1 MRTRYYQ
8 GMIDL
13 NILEKGENYRDLK
26 RSFVIFV
33 CTFDLFGEGRHIY
46 TFENRCIQNPEL
58 SLLDGTTKIILN
70 TKGIMDDVTPEMKRL
85 LDFIDGKEPED
96 DFTRE
101 LDEAVQ
107 SVRKN
112 EKWRLDY
119 MTLQMNYQEK
129 YEQGIEQGNKQAA
142 LRMIEAGKLSYEEIA
157 MYSGLTLE
165 QVLELQKEVQLV

>member
-1 MRTRYYQ
+1 
-8 GMIDL
+8 
-13 NILEKGENYRDLK
+13 
-26 RSFVIFV
+26 
-33 CTFDLFGEGRHIY
+33 
-46 TFENRCIQNPEL
+46 
-58 SLLDGTTKIILN
+58 
-70 TKGIMDDVTPEMKRL
+70 MDDVTPEMKRL

-119 MTLQMNYQEK
+119 MTLQMKYQEK